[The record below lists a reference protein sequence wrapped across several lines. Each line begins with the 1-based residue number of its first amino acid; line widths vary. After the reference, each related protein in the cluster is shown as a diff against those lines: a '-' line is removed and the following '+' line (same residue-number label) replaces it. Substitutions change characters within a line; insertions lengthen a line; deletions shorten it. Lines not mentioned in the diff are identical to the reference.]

1 MNTEPV
7 VRISKGYFAPEQYDA
22 VRALIDASAGP
33 LVPALEELRGL
44 LYYVASVDPAT
55 NTVVNVSIW
64 SDLVAAKQMD
74 TLQPMLAQRPIL
86 EAAGVRF
93 DKIANY
99 EPMWAINNGL
109 AADDSVETGH
119 DRNVE
124 SSTHTAS

>member
-7 VRISKGYFAPEQYDA
+7 VRISKGYFAPEQYDT

-64 SDLVAAKQMD
+64 SDLVAAKRGKRLGHD
-74 TLQPMLAQRPIL
+74 AEDHTGPPGPPGAPGEWNYLAR
-86 EAAGVRF
+86 VRF
-93 DKIANY
+93 F
-99 EPMWAINNGL
+99 
-109 AADDSVETGH
+109 
-119 DRNVE
+119 
-124 SSTHTAS
+124 